1 MFSEFKAF
9 IMRGN
14 VLDLAVAVIIGGAF
28 GKIVTSLVN
37 DLIMPPVGLLLG
49 NVDFS
54 NLFVSLSGVAVRL
67 AGRGPEGRR
76 GDAQLRPLHQRGG
89 ELPDHRLRDL
99 PGRARGEP
107 SASAAAAARR
117 GAHDA
122 RLPALPVDDPAEG
135 DALRALHA
143 GAPAGLSRAR

>member
-28 GKIVTSLVN
+28 GKIITSLVN

-54 NLFVSLSGVAVRL
+54 NLFVSLSGVEYASLAEAQKAGAATLNYGLFINAVVNFVII
-67 AGRGPEGRR
+67 AF
-76 GDAQLRPLHQRGG
+76 AIFMVV
-89 ELPDHRLRDL
+89 
-99 PGRARGEP
+99 RAANRVQALQAKP
-107 SASAAAAARR
+107 AAAATTRDCPHCLSSVPIKATRC
-117 GAHDA
+117 AHCTST
-122 RLPALPVDDPAEG
+122 LQPA
-135 DALRALHA
+135 
-143 GAPAGLSRAR
+143 